1 MPTWNTVKTHSERPR
16 APKRTAAE
24 ADPRIVSR
32 EKWGDAIDAGFQVL
46 PDALLKYQFALELT
60 PIDLV
65 VVINLTLHWW
75 YAEFV
80 AVSDDGHDRPQDG
93 CVAAHCAAI
102 TSANRGTRTYQK
114 SAAQRAENSL
124 RSFATGNAAK
134 KTCAE
139 RPEFSGPPA
148 RTRWGFRRPKPE
160 FGFGPVDCDLGN
172 TVGVQNRGW
181 GTTIYRLL

>member
-75 YAEFV
+75 YADSLPFPTTVTIARRMGASPRTVQRSLQRIEELGLIKKVRRKGQRTAFDLSPL
-80 AVSDDGHDRPQDG
+80 ATRLKKLARSDPSFRGRPRAPDGD
-93 CVAAHCAAI
+93 
-102 TSANRGTRTYQK
+102 S
-114 SAAQRAENSL
+114 
-124 RSFATGNAAK
+124 
-134 KTCAE
+134 
-139 RPEFSGPPA
+139 
-148 RTRWGFRRPKPE
+148 
-160 FGFGPVDCDLGN
+160 
-172 TVGVQNRGW
+172 GVQNRNSASA
-181 GTTIYRLL
+181 R